1 MAAFA
6 SALGTI
12 TFLEIGV
19 GLFLVMPASSYS
31 AHGAGALIHMRGSLK
46 PPPANRSRDGSL
58 NRQVRG
64 SLYNSPGMWR
74 QGTFLLLRRTQWYH
88 DDLTANPP

>member
-19 GLFLVMPASSYS
+19 GLFLVVPASSYS
-31 AHGAGALIHMRGSLK
+31 AHGAGSLIHMRGSLN
-46 PPPANRSRDGSL
+46 P
-58 NRQVRG
+58 
-64 SLYNSPGMWR
+64 
-74 QGTFLLLRRTQWYH
+74 LR
-88 DDLTANPP
+88 LIVAAIVL